1 MQIRERRQNCP
12 CTRGRIE
19 NQTSPRTHKT
29 HLLMEQEER
38 NKLMKLLFLSK
49 CTELSHSSDSKHVCT
64 HKKIWLISMHILFN
78 WTRHGK
84 AKNELIF
91 SAVCII
97 CQVLNPLQTIASFA
111 GITLSFISY
120 TLFMPSS
127 AHILSRPL
135 GGKIQMVLL
144 GLQFVSVGWNV
155 SKFNQLG
162 NLNNKPANI
171 MYLLFSI
178 GLVHY

>member
-1 MQIRERRQNCP
+1 
-12 CTRGRIE
+12 
-19 NQTSPRTHKT
+19 
-29 HLLMEQEER
+29 
-38 NKLMKLLFLSK
+38 
-49 CTELSHSSDSKHVCT
+49 
-64 HKKIWLISMHILFN
+64 MHILFN
-78 WTRHGK
+78 WTRHGE

-91 SAVCII
+91 SAICII

-111 GITLSFISY
+111 GITHSFISY

-135 GGKIQMVLL
+135 GGKIQIVLL
-144 GLQFVSVGWNV
+144 GLQFVSIGWNV

-171 MYLLFSI
+171 MYWLFSI